1 MANKITL
8 ASNFTTLLDEV
19 YRAASVTTDLNT
31 NDATIRAGANAG
43 EVDVPK
49 MSVDGLADYSRND
62 GYTKGATTLEWETV
76 KYNYDRG
83 RIFQVDAMDNQESV
97 NLAFGQLGGQL
108 MKNAAA
114 PEGDAFTFAT
124 LAGLTG
130 ILTTEAADFTTGDAA
145 IEAIR
150 AGENA
155 MDNEEVD
162 AGRILYIAPALF
174 RAIQAME
181 TYKSQQVLSDFA
193 KVVLVPV
200 KRFYTAIDLQDGKT
214 KGEEIGGY
222 KKATGGA
229 NINFMIIEPSAVLK
243 HDKHVTGDIIDPSAN
258 QTADA
263 YMLKYRKYGIV
274 SAYGNKLHGIYLHK
288 ATA

>member
-1 MANKITL
+1 MPNTIKL

-19 YRAASVTTDLNT
+19 YRTASVTTDLNT
-31 NDATIRAGANAG
+31 NDATIQAGANAG
-43 EVDVPK
+43 EVKIPK
-49 MSVDGLADYSRND
+49 MTVNGLADYSRND
-62 GYTKGATTLEWETV
+62 GYTKGSVTLDWETV

-108 MKNAAA
+108 MKHAVA

-130 ILTTEAADFTTGDAA
+130 ILTTEAADLTTGDAA

-155 MDNEEVD
+155 MDEEEVD
-162 AGRILYIAPALF
+162 AGRILYINPAIY
-174 RAIQAME
+174 RAIQAMD
-181 TYKSQQVLSDFA
+181 TYKSQQVLADFS
-193 KVVLVPV
+193 KIVLVPV
-200 KRFYTAIDLQDGKT
+200 KRFYTAIDMQDGK
-214 KGEEIGGY
+214 KSGEEAGGY
-222 KKATGGA
+222 KKASGAA
-229 NINFMIIEPSAVLK
+229 NINFMIIEPSAILK
-243 HDKHVTGDIIDPSAN
+243 HDKHVAGDIIDASAN

-263 YMLKYRKYGIV
+263 YMLKYRKYGLV
-274 SAYGNKLHGIYLHK
+274 SAYGNKLSGIYLHK
-288 ATA
+288 ATS